1 MSAQKF
7 IKKVDTFQIR
17 MEEEPTLTA
26 HFYKSL
32 DASFNQIKD
41 IFGEEQ
47 LKEGHTVLFGRI
59 DELLKSDEKT
69 WENAYLIQQLMIP
82 LYDENMLEVELHTR
96 LVEAE
101 HTLSEKS
108 YTYYRDSA
116 DQADPSK
123 KRALLKRLVVDIQW
137 KHQLQ
142 ELRRVYSRFARKKT
156 GILFV
161 VSVLLF
167 VATIIVF
174 EMFIRGTAVP
184 LFETMSIAMV
194 AGMMG
199 AAFSMLIGLKDRLQ
213 VATFDEL
220 KMQRRYTYILSRTI
234 IGLGAALILTFF
246 IAAELLTGTFFPE
259 FKFAPGSNRML
270 PLDSKTISLLVVWSF
285 IAGFSE
291 KLVPNIISKAEA
303 KVDIKSQ
310 N

>member
-1 MSAQKF
+1 
-7 IKKVDTFQIR
+7 

-32 DASFNQIKD
+32 EASFNQIKD
-41 IFGEEQ
+41 ILGEEQ
-47 LKEGHTVLFGRI
+47 LKEEHTVLFGRI

-82 LYDENMLEVELHTR
+82 LYDENMLEVELYTR

-161 VSVLLF
+161 LSVLLF

-174 EMFIRGTAVP
+174 EMFIRGTSVP

-199 AAFSMLIGLKDRLQ
+199 AAFSMLIGLRDRLQ

-246 IAAELLTGTFFPE
+246 MAAELLTGTFFPE